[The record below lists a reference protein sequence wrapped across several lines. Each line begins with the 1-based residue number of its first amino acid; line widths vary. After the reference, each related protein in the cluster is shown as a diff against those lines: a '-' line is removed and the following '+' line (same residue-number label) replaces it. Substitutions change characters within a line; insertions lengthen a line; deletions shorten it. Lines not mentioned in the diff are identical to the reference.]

1 MNRLT
6 QRLRSTA
13 LPLCIGTSLAL
24 SAPASMAQAQTGMA
38 IGPDLYARLA
48 PPVFDFV
55 VVLARNVAIITYDAR
70 GGDPV
75 TGEFWV
81 DGLHIERDQLDLTIG
96 RLTSG
101 QNGLIATDVLVDT
114 RGIDMPPAVRQVF
127 DALDQDVVQ
136 FDLAIAGEG
145 DASQA
150 DWNTTIA
157 LRAEKLGRLVV
168 HADVRSFHTLIPLDE
183 FADDGY
189 PEDGSDDDSDSGP
202 DFRGSIAGGTL
213 VYTDDGLVPVALAIA
228 AEMQGLEA
236 TDLAVSLSIQ
246 AQMLLGGLADENADQ
261 QALAASLSDGVSGL
275 VREGAPLRITLD
287 PAAPVPIQALVDM
300 PPGLGWATLLGASVN
315 SVPSISAEDVAAL
328 PPVDRARAYLEGEVV
343 PQDAGEALRL
353 ATAAFEDGEAD
364 AAAVML
370 EAGRMT
376 GALDPSRAYYLAL
389 LAKAEGAARLDVV
402 AAREGLDAAAVHETQ
417 EQAFEAWHGAEERP
431 EYDALDLA
439 AREGDGNAAADLAQR
454 FRSGQGVP
462 VNDARAYAYA
472 SVAAAHG
479 DMIAR
484 MERDTLARAVGR
496 NLVAPAAIEAGAAL
510 ASDIWGQAPARP

>member
-1 MNRLT
+1 MNRVT

-13 LPLCIGTSLAL
+13 LPLCIGTGLVLA
-24 SAPASMAQAQTGMA
+24 APACAAQAQTGMA

-55 VVLARNVAIITYDAR
+55 VALARNVAIITYDAR

-81 DGLHIERDQLDLTIG
+81 DGLHIERDQLDVTIG

-114 RGIDMPPAVRQVF
+114 RGIDMPPEVRQMF
-127 DALDQDVVQ
+127 DALDQDVVL

-157 LRAEKLGRLVV
+157 LRAENLGRLVV
-168 HADVRSFHTLIPLDE
+168 QADVRGFHTLIPLDE
-183 FADDGY
+183 FAGDGY
-189 PEDGSDDDSDSGP
+189 PEDGSDDGDAGP
-202 DFRGSIAGGTL
+202 EFRGSIAGGAL
-213 VYTDDGLVPVALAIA
+213 IYTDDGLVPAALAIA

-236 TDLAVSLSIQ
+236 TDLAVGLSVQ
-246 AQMLLGGLADENADQ
+246 SQMLLSGLAGENTEQ
-261 QALAASLSDGVSGL
+261 QALAASLSEGISGL
-275 VREGAPLRITLD
+275 VRDGAPLRITLD
-287 PAAPVPIQALVDM
+287 PAAPVPIQALIDM
-300 PPGLGWATLLGASVN
+300 PPSLGWATLLGASVN
-315 SVPSISAEDVAAL
+315 TVPSISAEDVAAL

-343 PQDAGEALRL
+343 PQDPGEALRL
-353 ATAAFEDGEAD
+353 ATAAFDDGEAD

-389 LAKAEGAARLDVV
+389 LAKAEGAAQLDVV

-417 EQAFEAWHGAEERP
+417 GQAFEAWHGAEERP

-439 AREGDGNAAADLAQR
+439 ARDGDGDAAAELAQR

-484 MERDTLARAVGR
+484 MQRDTLARAVGR
-496 NLVAPAAIEAGAAL
+496 GLVAPAAIEAGAAL
-510 ASDIWGQAPARP
+510 ASDIWGQVPARP